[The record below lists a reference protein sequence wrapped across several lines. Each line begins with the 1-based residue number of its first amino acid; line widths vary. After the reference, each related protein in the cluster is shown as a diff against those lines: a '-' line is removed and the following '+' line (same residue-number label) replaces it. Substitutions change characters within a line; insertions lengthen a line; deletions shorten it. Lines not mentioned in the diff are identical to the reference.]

1 MAADPLDQRILAA
14 HANGDQCALVDLYTE
29 AAAQADTVDTRCFFL
44 TYAYVYALELG
55 HPATDTLHTALAA
68 HGRV

>member
-1 MAADPLDQRILAA
+1 MSDLNDAILAA
-14 HANGDQCALVDLYTE
+14 HDRNDGQALVLLYTQ
-29 AAAQADTVDTRCFFL
+29 AADQSTDVDTACFFL

-55 HPATDTLHTALAA
+55 MPEAATLHARLDA